1 MDIIKQK
8 QLITEWNN
16 IKKIKYGM
24 YSVLI
29 LSLLFLFLFLISQI
43 QRYILQ
49 KKLFDFQWFIKILI
63 FT

>member
-16 IKKIKYGM
+16 IKKVKYRM

-29 LSLLFLFLFLISQI
+29 LSLLFLFLFSISQI

>member
-16 IKKIKYGM
+16 INKIKYRM

>member
-16 IKKIKYGM
+16 IKKIKYRM

-29 LSLLFLFLFLISQI
+29 LSLLFLFLFSISQI

>member
-16 IKKIKYGM
+16 IKKVKYRM

>member
-16 IKKIKYGM
+16 IKKIKYRM

>member
-16 IKKIKYGM
+16 IKKIKYRM

-49 KKLFDFQWFIKILI
+49 KKLFDFQWFIKILT

>member
-8 QLITEWNN
+8 QLIIEWNN

-29 LSLLFLFLFLISQI
+29 LSFLFLFLFLISQI
-43 QRYILQ
+43 QPYILQ
-49 KKLFDFQWFIKILI
+49 RKLFDFKWFIKILI
-63 FT
+63 LT